1 MRHYNHLNLLIEAPE
16 LPATKLETLCYSYM
30 FLGCTKLSEV
40 TMLATDASASNCL
53 LGWLQNAG
61 TEAGSRKL
69 TLAND
74 GIYNALSGES
84 NYLPDIWKSGQA
96 EIIYK

>member
-1 MRHYNHLNLLIEAPE
+1 MKAVNTMADIKEECGVFGLFAENTTDEYGNDCLSNWLN
-16 LPATKLETLCYSYM
+16 
-30 FLGCTKLSEV
+30 G
-40 TMLATDASASNCL
+40 
-53 LGWLQNAG
+53 AG

-69 TLAND
+69 TLANE